1 MIKLSIIIPYYNA
14 EPYTSELLEVL
25 DPQITDE
32 IEVIV
37 IDDGSREPFK
47 TDHKWCT
54 VIRQKN
60 GGVSKARNVG
70 IEKSHGEYISFIDA
84 DDLVSDDYV
93 EQIIKKMPFDYLDM
107 SWRTFKGKG
116 LQAQQ
121 KLNSQ
126 HDRLPNPS
134 ACTRAFS
141 REFIGYHRFNVNK
154 DSAEDEDFTRHLFYG
169 QENAKVAVIT
179 DYAYYYRTYVENSKT
194 KRYTGGMTKTKR
206 IVYNLPKITKD
217 MTYLIDEFKK
227 EDEINEIYLMTTSN
241 ELPELAEFAQIMKP
255 QSVRGMELRGEPT
268 NLFTLIEL
276 PYTTQVAIYA
286 KELDQI
292 NGRTTFVYNF
302 CRFMKDYYDIAVFY
316 ESGDMSAIKKLR
328 NIVDTR
334 RITDKAI
341 CCDTLIVNSIL
352 DDVPQV
358 FTYDKRIQMVHACK
372 TNKSWVLPKSDK
384 TIFVSCNAMESWGVK
399 GGTFIH
405 NMIAPPEDD
414 KTIVLVSATRVS
426 DEKGQH
432 RLVEF
437 GRLLKDKGVKYIWLL
452 FLDLPLK
459 GMTESMVQM
468 PIVPDISPFIKSA
481 DYVVHLS
488 DIEAWSYVIIESL
501 MNNTPVITTPIYML
515 NELGFD
521 VGKNGYVVPFDVSET
536 SDKMIDEIVHKIPK
550 FTFKYDNDT
559 SVNMWRD
566 ILGDTTPKKTYTP
579 EQDVTV
585 RILVEYDD
593 IELQKHMVIG
603 EFAKMPLARAE
614 YLQNEH
620 RFVKIID

>member
-1 MIKLSIIIPYYNA
+1 MKLSIIIPYYNA

-25 DPQITDE
+25 APQVTNE
-32 IEVIV
+32 VEVIV
-37 IDDGSREPFK
+37 VDDGSREPFK
-47 TDHKWCT
+47 TDYKWCK
-54 VIRQKN
+54 VIRQDN

-70 IEKSHGEYISFIDA
+70 IEKSSGEYMSFIDA

-126 HDRLPNPS
+126 SDRLPNPS

-141 REFIGYHRFNVNK
+141 RAFIGDHRFNERK

-169 QENAKVAVIT
+169 RDAKVAVIT
-179 DYAYYYRTYVENSKT
+179 DFAYFYRTYVNNSKT
-194 KRYTGGMTKTKR
+194 KKYVSGRTKTKR

-217 MTYLIDEFKK
+217 MTYLIDEIRK
-227 EDEINEIYLMTTSN
+227 EDEVNEVYLMTKYN
-241 ELPELAEFAQIMKP
+241 ELPELAEYAQIMPP

-268 NLFTLIEL
+268 KLFTLIET
-276 PYTTQVAIYA
+276 PYVTQVAIYA
-286 KELDQI
+286 KELDQV

-316 ESGDMSAIKKLR
+316 ESGDMSAIRKLR

-334 RITDKAI
+334 KIGSRLIS
-341 CCDTLIVNSIL
+341 CDTLIVNSIH
-352 DDVPQV
+352 DDVPFV
-358 FTYDKRIQMVHACK
+358 FAYEQRIQMVHACK
-372 TNKSWVLPKSDK
+372 TNKSWKIPESDR
-384 TIFVSCNAMESWGVK
+384 TVFVSYTAMESWGAK
-399 GGTFIH
+399 GATFIH
-405 NMIAPPEDD
+405 NMIAPADD
-414 KTIVLVSATRVS
+414 KPLILVSATRVS

-432 RLVEF
+432 RIVEF
-437 GRLLKDKGVKYIWLL
+437 GRLLKSKGVKYQWLL
-452 FLDLPLK
+452 FTDLPIK
-459 GMTESMVQM
+459 GMTEDMVQM
-468 PIVPDISPFIKSA
+468 PVVSDITAFIKSA

-501 MNNTPVITTPIYML
+501 VNNTPVITTPITML
-515 NELGFD
+515 TELAFEP
-521 VGKNGYVVPFDVSET
+521 GKNGYVIPFDVNDT
-536 SDKMIDEIVHKIPK
+536 TDNMIDEIVHKIPK

-566 ILGDTTPKKTYTP
+566 ILGNTTPNKTYSP
-579 EQDVTV
+579 EQNVTV
-585 RILVEYDD
+585 RILAEYDD
-593 IELQKHMVIG
+593 IELQKHMLVN
-603 EFAKMPLARAE
+603 EFVKMPISRAE

-620 RFVKIID
+620 GFVEIID

>member
-1 MIKLSIIIPYYNA
+1 MKLSIIIPYYNA

-25 DPQITDE
+25 APQVTNE
-32 IEVIV
+32 VEVIV
-37 IDDGSREPFK
+37 VDDGSREPFK
-47 TDHKWCT
+47 TDYKWCK
-54 VIRQKN
+54 VIRQDN

-70 IEKSHGEYISFIDA
+70 IEKSSGEYISFIDA

-126 HDRLPNPS
+126 SDRLPNPS

-141 REFIGYHRFNVNK
+141 RAFIGDHRFNERK

-169 QENAKVAVIT
+169 RDAKVAVIT
-179 DYAYYYRTYVENSKT
+179 DFAYFYRTYVNNSKT
-194 KRYTGGMTKTKR
+194 KKYVSGRTKTKR

-217 MTYLIDEFKK
+217 MTYLIDEFRK
-227 EDEINEIYLMTTSN
+227 EDEVNEVYLMTKYN
-241 ELPELAEFAQIMKP
+241 ELPELAEYAQIMPP

-268 NLFTLIEL
+268 NLFTLIET
-276 PYTTQVAIYA
+276 PYVTQVAIYA
-286 KELDQI
+286 KELDQV

-316 ESGDMSAIKKLR
+316 ESGDMSAVRKLR

-334 RITDKAI
+334 KIGSRII
-341 CCDTLIVNSIL
+341 SCDTLIVNSIH
-352 DDVPQV
+352 DDVPFV
-358 FTYDKRIQMVHACK
+358 FVYEQRIQMVHACK
-372 TNKSWVLPKSDK
+372 TNKSWKIPESDR
-384 TIFVSCNAMESWGVK
+384 TVFVSYTAMESWGIK
-399 GGTFIH
+399 GETFIH
-405 NMIAPPEDD
+405 NMIAPADD
-414 KTIVLVSATRVS
+414 KPLILVSATRVS

-432 RLVEF
+432 RIVEF
-437 GRLLKDKGVKYIWLL
+437 GRLLKSKGVKYQWLL
-452 FLDLPLK
+452 FTDLPIK
-459 GMTESMVQM
+459 GMTEDMVQM
-468 PIVPDISPFIKSA
+468 PIVSDITAFIKSA

-501 MNNTPVITTPIYML
+501 VNNTPVITTPITML
-515 NELGFD
+515 TELAFEP
-521 VGKNGYVVPFDVSET
+521 GKNGYVIPFDVNDT
-536 SDKMIDEIVHKIPK
+536 TDNMIDEIVHKIPK

-566 ILGDTTPKKTYTP
+566 ILGNTTPKKTYTP

-585 RILVEYDD
+585 RILAEYDD
-593 IELQKHMVIG
+593 IELQKHMIVN
-603 EFAKMPLARAE
+603 EFVKMPISRAE

-620 RFVKIID
+620 RFVEIID

>member
-1 MIKLSIIIPYYNA
+1 MKLSIIIPYYNA
-14 EPYTSELLEVL
+14 EPYTSELLDVL
-25 DPQITDE
+25 APQITDE
-32 IEVIV
+32 VEVIV
-37 IDDGSREPFK
+37 VDDGSREPFK
-47 TDHKWCT
+47 TDYKWCK

-70 IEKSHGEYISFIDA
+70 IDKSSGEYISFIDA

-126 HDRLPNPS
+126 SDRLPNPS

-141 REFIGYHRFNVNK
+141 RDFIGNHRFNENK

-169 QENAKVAVIT
+169 RDAKVAVIT
-179 DYAYYYRTYVENSKT
+179 DFAYFYRTYVSNSKT
-194 KRYTGGMTKTKR
+194 KKYVSGQTKTKR
-206 IVYNLPKITKD
+206 IVYHLPKITKD
-217 MTYLIDEFKK
+217 MTYLIDEFRE
-227 EDEINEIYLMTTSN
+227 EDKVNEVYLMTKSN
-241 ELPELAEFAQIMKP
+241 ELPELAEYAQIMPP

-268 NLFTLIEL
+268 KLFTLIET
-276 PYTTQVAIYA
+276 PYMTQVAIYA
-286 KELDQI
+286 KELDQV

-316 ESGDMSAIKKLR
+316 ESGDMSAVKKLR

-334 RITDKAI
+334 KIGSRFIS
-341 CCDTLIVNSIL
+341 CDTLIVNSIN
-352 DDVPQV
+352 DIVPYV
-358 FTYDKRIQMVHACK
+358 FVYGQRIQMCHACK
-372 TNKSWVLPKSDK
+372 TNKSWKIPESDK
-384 TIFVSCNAMESWGVK
+384 TVFVSYTAMESWGVK
-399 GGTFIH
+399 DGTFIH
-405 NMIAPPEDD
+405 NMIAPADD
-414 KTIVLVSATRVS
+414 KPLILVSATRVS

-437 GRLLKDKGVKYIWLL
+437 GRLLKSKGVKYLWLL
-452 FLDLPLK
+452 FTDLPIK
-459 GMTESMVQM
+459 GMTEDMVQM
-468 PIVPDISPFIKSA
+468 PIVSDITAFIKSA

-488 DIEAWSYVIIESL
+488 DVEAWSYVIIESL
-501 MNNTPVITTPIYML
+501 VNGTPVITTPITML
-515 NELGFD
+515 TELAFEP
-521 VGKNGYVVPFDVSET
+521 GKNGYVIPFDINET
-536 SDKMIDEIVHKIPK
+536 TDNMIDEIAHKIPK

-566 ILGDTTPKKTYTP
+566 ILGDTTPKKTYSP
-579 EQDVTV
+579 EQSVTV
-585 RILVEYDD
+585 RILAEYDD
-593 IELQKHMVIG
+593 IELQKHMLVN
-603 EFAKMPLARAE
+603 EFVKMPLSRAE

-620 RFVKIID
+620 RFVEIID

>member
-1 MIKLSIIIPYYNA
+1 MKLSIIIPYYNA

-47 TDHKWCT
+47 TDYKWCK

-70 IEKSHGEYISFIDA
+70 IEKSSGEYISFIDA

-93 EQIIKKMPFDYLDM
+93 EQIIKKMPFDYLEM

-126 HDRLPNPS
+126 RDRLPNPS

-141 REFIGYHRFNVNK
+141 REFIGDHRFNERK

-169 QENAKVAVIT
+169 RENAKVAVIT

-194 KRYTGGMTKTKR
+194 KRYTSGQTKTKR
-206 IVYNLPKITKD
+206 IVYHLPKITKD

-227 EDEINEIYLMTTSN
+227 EDEVNEVYLMTTSN
-241 ELPELAEFAQIMKP
+241 ELPELAEYAQIMPP

-268 NLFTLIEL
+268 KLFTLIEL
-276 PYTTQVAIYA
+276 PYITQVAIYA

-302 CRFMKDYYDIAVFY
+302 CRFMKDYYDISVFY
-316 ESGDMSAIKKLR
+316 ESGDLSAIKKLR
-328 NIVDTR
+328 QIVDTR
-334 RITDKAI
+334 KITDKAI
-341 CCDTLIVNSIL
+341 SCNTLIVNSIL
-352 DDVPQV
+352 DDVPSV
-358 FTYDKRIQMVHACK
+358 FCYEQKVQMCHACK
-372 TNKSWVLPKSDK
+372 TNKSWMLPKSDR
-384 TIFVSCNAMESWGVK
+384 TVFVSDTAMKSWGIK
-399 GGTFIH
+399 DGTFIH
-405 NMIAPPEDD
+405 NMIAQPEDD
-414 KTIVLVSATRVS
+414 KTLVLVSATRVS

-432 RLVEF
+432 RLIEF
-437 GRLLKDKGVKYIWLL
+437 GRLLKEKGVKYIWLL

-468 PIVPDISPFIKSA
+468 PVVSDITPFIKSA

-501 MNNTPVITTPIYML
+501 VNNTPVITTPISML
-515 NELGFD
+515 TELAFD
-521 VGKNGYVVPFDVSET
+521 NGKNGYTVPFDVTATTDEQI
-536 SDKMIDEIVHKIPK
+536 DKIVHKIPQ

-559 SVNMWRD
+559 SINMWRD
-566 ILGDTTPKKTYTP
+566 ILGDSTPQKTYTP
-579 EQDVTV
+579 KQDVTV
-585 RILVEYDD
+585 LILSEYDD
-593 IELQKHMVIG
+593 IELKRHMFVG
-603 EFAKMPLARAE
+603 EYAHMPLDRAE
-614 YLQNEH
+614 YLQNDK
-620 RFVKIID
+620 RLVRIVD

>member
-47 TDHKWCT
+47 TDYKWCK

-70 IEKSHGEYISFIDA
+70 IEKTSGEYISFIDA

-126 HDRLPNPS
+126 SDRLPNPS

-141 REFIGYHRFNVNK
+141 RAFIGDHRFNENK

-169 QENAKVAVIT
+169 RDSKVAVIT
-179 DYAYYYRTYVENSKT
+179 DFAYFYRTYVDNSKT
-194 KRYTGGMTKTKR
+194 KKYVSGRTKTKR

-217 MTYLIDEFKK
+217 MTYLIDEFRE
-227 EDEINEIYLMTTSN
+227 EDEVNEVYLMTESN
-241 ELPELAEFAQIMKP
+241 ELPELAEYAQIMRP

-268 NLFTLIEL
+268 KLFTLIET
-276 PYTTQVAIYA
+276 PYMTQVAIYA

-302 CRFMKDYYDIAVFY
+302 CQIMKDYYDITVLY
-316 ESGDMSAIKKLR
+316 ESADPNAVKKLR
-328 NIVDTR
+328 QIVDTR
-334 RITDKAI
+334 KLGTKPIS
-341 CCDTLIVNSIL
+341 CNTLIVNSIL
-352 DDVPQV
+352 DDVPPNIG
-358 FTYDKRIQMVHACK
+358 YDQKIQMVHACK
-372 TNKSWVLPKSDK
+372 TNNSWKIPQSDR
-384 TIFVSCNAMESWGVK
+384 TIFVSQTAMDSWNGK
-399 GGTFIH
+399 GQVIH
-405 NMIAPPEDD
+405 NMISQNVDRPL
-414 KTIVLVSATRVS
+414 VLLSATRVS
-426 DEKGQH
+426 NEKGQN
-432 RLVEF
+432 RIVEF
-437 GRLLKDKGVKYIWLL
+437 GRLLKEKGVRYIWLL
-452 FLDLPLK
+452 FTDLPIK
-459 GMTESMVQM
+459 GMTSEMIQM
-468 PIVPDISPFIKSA
+468 PPVSDISSFIRSA

-488 DIEAWSYVIIESL
+488 DSEAYSYVILESL
-501 MNNTPVITTPIYML
+501 VNQTPLIVTPLPML
-515 NELGFD
+515 
-521 VGKNGYVVPFDVSET
+521 
-536 SDKMIDEIVHKIPK
+536 DEIGFVNTKMGYNVPYDISELSDDTIDKIAHKIPQ

-559 SVNMWRD
+559 LVNEWRD
-566 ILGDTTPKKTYTP
+566 ILGDLTPTKSYSP
-579 EQDVTV
+579 DNNVMV
-585 RILVEYDD
+585 RVKASYYD
-593 IELQKHMVIG
+593 IELQRDMNIN
-603 EFAKMPLARAE
+603 EIAQMSIARAE

-620 RFVKIID
+620 RFVEIVG